1 MSKRRRV
8 EDSDEEMQESKAK
21 KKTFEESNKKS
32 KTVSKGIRQALGLK
46 KGDDIDE
53 FISALKI

>member
-32 KTVSKGIRQALGLK
+32 KTVSKGIRKALGLK

>member
-1 MSKRRRV
+1 
-8 EDSDEEMQESKAK
+8 MQESKAK

-32 KTVSKGIRQALGLK
+32 KTVSKGIRKALGLK